1 MDEIDW
7 TQLKDLLRK
16 EKCTP
21 IISHSLSQN
30 TLFGSQDMITA
41 WAEQERYPLAD
52 KDNVARVAQYM
63 TVLRRERPA
72 KMRYLSFMRQALFAA
87 AQKEKG
93 QEPFLTTLEA
103 ELSELTVAQ
112 VAERLNRL
120 QVLQEA
126 THPFAILAS
135 LPIRVYLTTSYYDFL
150 ERALRQ
156 AGKEPVSD
164 YYRWSERLKQPGE
177 GLDKNFQPTIDR
189 PLVYH
194 LHGVETNVDSMVLT
208 EDNYFEF
215 FDTFSHD
222 LRDQNTSDLPN
233 WVRYALSRS
242 ALLLLGYDIQHWAF
256 RVLFRGEVKKMINQ
270 NREQGLPHV
279 AIQLQP
285 DPRAG
290 IADTEPFADY
300 LNRFFAEHTFSV
312 FWGDSTQFLQSLWQK
327 YQG

>member
-1 MDEIDW
+1 MDQIDW
-7 TQLKDLLRK
+7 LQLKDLLRK

-21 IISHSLSQN
+21 IVSHALSQE
-30 TLFGSQDMITA
+30 TLFGGQDVFSA

-72 KMRYLSFMRQALFAA
+72 KMRYLNFIRQTLL
-87 AQKEKG
+87 AQVQSNLG
-93 QEPFLTTLEA
+93 DEPFLTTLQA
-103 ELSELTVAQ
+103 ELEDLTVSQ

-120 QVLQEA
+120 QSLA
-126 THPFAILAS
+126 DLSHPFHILAG
-135 LPIRVYLTTSYYDFL
+135 LPVRVYLTTGYYDFL
-150 ERALRQ
+150 ERALRL
-156 AGKEPVSD
+156 AGKEPVTD
-164 YYRWSERLKQPGE
+164 YYRWSERLKQPGTS
-177 GLDKNFQPTIDR
+177 LDKNFQPTIER

-215 FDTFSHD
+215 FDQFSHD

-242 ALLLLGYDIQHWAF
+242 TLLLLGYDIRHWAF

-270 NREQGLPHV
+270 NRDQGLPHV
-279 AIQLQP
+279 AIQLQSNP
-285 DPRAG
+285 AEG
-290 IADTEPFADY
+290 ITDTDPFAEY

-312 FWGDSTQFLQSLWQK
+312 FWGNSADFLQTLWQK